1 MERWKLEGVG
11 GIESR
16 SRFWKNRRERKGAG
30 ACGASGKSRSGGGQA
45 ELRLNR
51 TKEVGEQD
59 WARWMERRKGEVLKW
74 VDMNENRDRSCG
86 LGYYF
91 FFSSSTNSRMK
102 ENQD

>member
-1 MERWKLEGVG
+1 MTCKEDEVSGNNQIRGPSKGEARMERWKLEGVG

-59 WARWMERRKGEVLKW
+59 WARWMEQEKRGSAKVG
-74 VDMNENRDRSCG
+74 
-86 LGYYF
+86 GY
-91 FFSSSTNSRMK
+91 
-102 ENQD
+102 E